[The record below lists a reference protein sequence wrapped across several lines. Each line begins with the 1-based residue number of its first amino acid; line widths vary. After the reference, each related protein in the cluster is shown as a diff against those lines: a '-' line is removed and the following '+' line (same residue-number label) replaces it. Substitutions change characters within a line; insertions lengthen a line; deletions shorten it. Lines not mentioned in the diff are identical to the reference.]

1 MDREYLEDYSH
12 KEKTEFEKLKKRIQG
27 GRFSFDKDRFPS
39 DERFV
44 KLQEPI
50 AVTVGPDT
58 DNWSSIWT
66 QIPFSGSLILLIP
79 PMAQQLFEAVF
90 FKVSE
95 IPRVVDFIKEAG
107 RLQMALNND
116 PLEYVGLDYMNP
128 FFEELRPPYYHG
140 APGFIFATEEEL
152 QRNLDIFH
160 TLASVK
166 FLDYLRK
173 VALSID
179 PLLYKGTLIQF
190 EVTYAYL
197 KAGRYG
203 VAEEIENLLIDDPDA
218 AYILLCLSRDCIIDP
233 IVDLRSNL
241 RNCSLEFFRMAQIL
255 PPFHRPQPRFPCEI
269 GRFLMKKLTYAPTE
283 MRACN
288 ELIDHYDVYDLQKV
302 QESLNSAI
310 VTNNPDIVNKNVEE
324 LSRILDNVWNDK
336 TIPRKIKG
344 LQIGIP
350 LSMAAIGS
358 VAAGPIGTI
367 GGFLAGLGYSVADKL
382 IDLET
387 EGLSEKLAKL
397 KTKSYQANVYDFKK
411 KYKAKIAHS

>member
-1 MDREYLEDYSH
+1 MDKEYLEDYGQ
-12 KEKTEFEKLKKRIQG
+12 KEREGFKKLEKMIQEG
-27 GRFSFDKDRFPS
+27 KFDFNRNRFPP
-39 DERFV
+39 DERFM

-50 AVTVGPDT
+50 AVTVGYDT

-79 PMAQQLFEAVF
+79 PMAQQRFEGVF
-90 FKVSE
+90 FKVSK
-95 IPRVVDFIKEAG
+95 IPRVIDFIKETG
-107 RLQMALNND
+107 RLQIALNND

-128 FFEELRPPYYHG
+128 FFEELRPPYYHS
-140 APGFIFATEEEL
+140 APGSIFATEEEL

-166 FLDYLRK
+166 FLDYLRT

-179 PLLYKGTLIQF
+179 PLFYKGTLIQF
-190 EVTYAYL
+190 EVTYAFL

-203 VAEEIENLLIDDPDA
+203 VAEEIENLLIDDPNA
-218 AYILLCLSRDCIIDP
+218 AFILLCLSRDCIIDP

-241 RNCSLEFFRMAQIL
+241 RNYSLEFFKMAQIL
-255 PPFHRPQPRFPCEI
+255 PPFHRPQARFPCEI

-288 ELIDHYDVYDLQKV
+288 ELIDHYDAYDLQKIH
-302 QESLNSAI
+302 ESLNNAI
-310 VTNNPDIVNKNVEE
+310 ATNNPDIVNKNVEE

-358 VAAGPIGTI
+358 VVAGPIGTA
-367 GGFLAGLGYSVADKL
+367 GGFLAGLGYSVADTF
-382 IDLET
+382 IDLGT
-387 EGLSEKLAKL
+387 ERLSERLAKL

-411 KYKAKIAHS
+411 KYKGKIASP